1 MPVLPRLGV
10 FNRRPPAWFCGAN
23 QETRH
28 PPVLEPSIQEWTPQ
42 LPPGSSSG
50 PGCPSPPSTA
60 RSIDHSPQHLHG
72 SSPSKLDARVPTT
85 KDQKHD
91 HTARLS
97 IHSSQPGVSTA
108 HSSILREAIPTGNRI
123 QSIVSKADGKCAAC
137 GQQETDLHHFFHCH
151 LPRATWF
158 RLPTAMRTDLM
169 PLDQDM
175 VFYINFIINQNPAA
189 FTLSFVLT
197 VNTALVPLES

>member
-1 MPVLPRLGV
+1 MQRLLLPFKEFRLAAHKRKTTYTGKHTQSEMCTAKSAY
-10 FNRRPPAWFCGAN
+10 NTLAISYA
-23 QETRH
+23 QLH
-28 PPVLEPSIQEWTPQ
+28 PPPTIPTQT
-42 LPPGSSSG
+42 
-50 PGCPSPPSTA
+50 
-60 RSIDHSPQHLHG
+60 IDILKQ
-72 SSPSKLDARVPTT
+72 DW
-85 KDQKHD
+85 KDK
-91 HTARLS
+91 S
-97 IHSSQPGVSTA
+97 MQPRIKTFA
-108 HSSILREAIPTGNRI
+108 WRILREAIPTGNRI